1 MGDVARR
8 PVIFVHC
15 RIIFLTG
22 VAGQYFYTSLDKMND
37 TAKKPRGRPRAY
49 EPQVALRQAANAFWK
64 SGYAATSLDDVTAA
78 TGMNRPSLRAAFG
91 DKRAIYLQALA
102 DYWEVKLTAMRKTL
116 EGGQTL
122 KTALMRVYDAALAIY
137 FSGSGPARGC
147 FVVGTA
153 ITEAVDDPELRRS
166 VADGFRMLDAH
177 FEARLRRAR
186 DSGELASDADPTA
199 LALLATATLH
209 TLALRA
215 RAGTSRKDLR
225 KLASKAVGVIC
236 G

>member
-1 MGDVARR
+1 
-8 PVIFVHC
+8 
-15 RIIFLTG
+15 
-22 VAGQYFYTSLDKMND
+22 MNE

-49 EPQVALRQAANAFWK
+49 EPQVALRQATGAFWK
-64 SGYAATSLDDVTAA
+64 SGYAATSLDDITAA

-91 DKRAIYLQALA
+91 DKHAIYLQALA
-102 DYWEVKLTAMRKTL
+102 GYWELQLAAMRKALDGDHAL
-116 EGGQTL
+116 E
-122 KTALMRVYDAALAIY
+122 TALMRVYDAALAIY
-137 FSGSGPARGC
+137 FSGDGPARGC

-153 ITEAVDDPELRRS
+153 ITEAVDDPEVRRS
-166 VADGFRMLDAH
+166 VMDGFRTLDTR

-186 DSGELASDADPTA
+186 DSGELDSDTDPTA

-215 RAGTSRKDLR
+215 RAGTSRKELR
-225 KLASKAVGVIC
+225 KLASKAAGVIC

>member
-1 MGDVARR
+1 
-8 PVIFVHC
+8 
-15 RIIFLTG
+15 
-22 VAGQYFYTSLDKMND
+22 MNE

-49 EPQVALRQAANAFWK
+49 EPQVALRQATGAFWK
-64 SGYAATSLDDVTAA
+64 SGYAATSLDDITAA

-102 DYWEVKLTAMRKTL
+102 GYWELQLVAMRKALDGDRAL
-116 EGGQTL
+116 E
-122 KTALMRVYDAALAIY
+122 TALMRVYDAALAIY
-137 FSGSGPARGC
+137 FSGDGPARGC

-153 ITEAVDDPELRRS
+153 ITEAVDDPEVRRS
-166 VADGFRMLDAH
+166 VMDGFRTLDTR
-177 FEARLRRAR
+177 FETRLRRAR
-186 DSGELASDADPTA
+186 DSGELDSDADPTA

-225 KLASKAVGVIC
+225 TLASKAVGVIC

>member
-1 MGDVARR
+1 
-8 PVIFVHC
+8 
-15 RIIFLTG
+15 
-22 VAGQYFYTSLDKMND
+22 MNE

-49 EPQVALRQAANAFWK
+49 EPQVALRQATGAFWK
-64 SGYAATSLDDVTAA
+64 SGYAATSLDDITAA

-102 DYWEVKLTAMRKTL
+102 GYWELQLVAMRKALDGDQAL
-116 EGGQTL
+116 E
-122 KTALMRVYDAALAIY
+122 TALMRVYDAALAIY
-137 FSGSGPARGC
+137 FSGDGPARGC

-153 ITEAVDDPELRRS
+153 ITEAVDDPEVRRS
-166 VADGFRMLDAH
+166 VMDGFRTLDTR
-177 FEARLRRAR
+177 FETRLRRAR
-186 DSGELASDADPTA
+186 DSGELDSDADPTA

-225 KLASKAVGVIC
+225 TLASKAVGVIC

>member
-1 MGDVARR
+1 
-8 PVIFVHC
+8 
-15 RIIFLTG
+15 
-22 VAGQYFYTSLDKMND
+22 MNE

-49 EPQVALRQAANAFWK
+49 EPQVALRQATGAFWK
-64 SGYAATSLDDVTAA
+64 SGYAATSLDDITAA

-102 DYWEVKLTAMRKTL
+102 GYWELQLVAMRKALDGDRAL
-116 EGGQTL
+116 E
-122 KTALMRVYDAALAIY
+122 TALMRVYDAALAIY
-137 FSGSGPARGC
+137 FSGDGPARGC

-153 ITEAVDDPELRRS
+153 ITEAVDDPEVRRS
-166 VADGFRMLDAH
+166 VMDGFRTLDTR
-177 FEARLRRAR
+177 FETRLRRAR
-186 DSGELASDADPTA
+186 DGGELGSDTDPTA

-225 KLASKAVGVIC
+225 TLASKAVGVIC

>member
-1 MGDVARR
+1 
-8 PVIFVHC
+8 
-15 RIIFLTG
+15 
-22 VAGQYFYTSLDKMND
+22 MNE

-49 EPQVALRQAANAFWK
+49 EPQVALRQATGAFWK
-64 SGYAATSLDDVTAA
+64 SGYAATSLDDITAA

-102 DYWEVKLTAMRKTL
+102 DYWELQLAAMRKALDGDHAL
-116 EGGQTL
+116 E
-122 KTALMRVYDAALAIY
+122 TALMRVYDAALAIY
-137 FSGSGPARGC
+137 FSGDGPARGC

-153 ITEAVDDPELRRS
+153 ITEAVDDPEVRRS
-166 VADGFRMLDAH
+166 VMDGFRTLDTR

-186 DSGELASDADPTA
+186 DSGELDSDADPTA

-215 RAGTSRKDLR
+215 RAGTSRKELR
-225 KLASKAVGVIC
+225 KLASKATGVIC

>member
-1 MGDVARR
+1 
-8 PVIFVHC
+8 
-15 RIIFLTG
+15 
-22 VAGQYFYTSLDKMND
+22 MNE

-49 EPQVALRQAANAFWK
+49 EPQVALRQATGAFWK
-64 SGYAATSLDDVTAA
+64 SGYAATSLDDITAA

-102 DYWEVKLTAMRKTL
+102 GYWELQLVATRKALDGDHAL
-116 EGGQTL
+116 E
-122 KTALMRVYDAALAIY
+122 TALMRVYDAALAIY
-137 FSGSGPARGC
+137 FSGDGPARGC

-153 ITEAVDDPELRRS
+153 ITEAVDDPEVRRC
-166 VADGFRMLDAH
+166 VMDGFRTLDTR

-186 DSGELASDADPTA
+186 DSGELGSDTDPTA

-225 KLASKAVGVIC
+225 TLASKAVGVIC

>member
-1 MGDVARR
+1 
-8 PVIFVHC
+8 
-15 RIIFLTG
+15 
-22 VAGQYFYTSLDKMND
+22 MNEIV
-37 TAKKPRGRPRAY
+37 KKPRGRPRAY
-49 EPQVALRQAANAFWK
+49 EPQVALRQATGAFWK
-64 SGYAATSLDDVTAA
+64 SGYAATSLDDITAA

-102 DYWEVKLTAMRKTL
+102 DYWELQLAAMRKALDGDHAL
-116 EGGQTL
+116 E
-122 KTALMRVYDAALAIY
+122 TALMRVYDAALAIY
-137 FSGSGPARGC
+137 FSGDGPARGC

-153 ITEAVDDPELRRS
+153 ITEAVDNPEVRRS
-166 VADGFRMLDAH
+166 VMDGFRTLDTR

-186 DSGELASDADPTA
+186 DSGELDSDADPTA

-215 RAGTSRKDLR
+215 RAGTSRKELR
-225 KLASKAVGVIC
+225 KLASKATGVIC

>member
-1 MGDVARR
+1 
-8 PVIFVHC
+8 
-15 RIIFLTG
+15 
-22 VAGQYFYTSLDKMND
+22 MNE

-49 EPQVALRQAANAFWK
+49 EPQVALRQATGAFWK
-64 SGYAATSLDDVTAA
+64 SGYAATSLDDITAA

-91 DKRAIYLQALA
+91 DKHAIYLQALA
-102 DYWEVKLTAMRKTL
+102 GYWELQLAAMRKALDGDHAL
-116 EGGQTL
+116 E
-122 KTALMRVYDAALAIY
+122 TALMRVYDAALAIY
-137 FSGSGPARGC
+137 FSGDGPARGC

-153 ITEAVDDPELRRS
+153 ITEAVDDPEVRHS
-166 VADGFRMLDAH
+166 VMDGFRTLDTR

-186 DSGELASDADPTA
+186 DSGELDSDTDPTA

-215 RAGTSRKDLR
+215 RAGTSRKELR
-225 KLASKAVGVIC
+225 KLASKAAGVIC

>member
-1 MGDVARR
+1 
-8 PVIFVHC
+8 
-15 RIIFLTG
+15 
-22 VAGQYFYTSLDKMND
+22 MNE

-49 EPQVALRQAANAFWK
+49 EPQVALRQATGAFWK
-64 SGYAATSLDDVTAA
+64 SGYAATSLDDITAA

-102 DYWEVKLTAMRKTL
+102 GYWELQLVATRKALDGDHAL
-116 EGGQTL
+116 E
-122 KTALMRVYDAALAIY
+122 TALMRVYDAALAIY
-137 FSGSGPARGC
+137 FSGDGPARGC

-153 ITEAVDDPELRRS
+153 ITEAVDDPEVRRS
-166 VADGFRMLDAH
+166 VMDGFRTLDTR

-186 DSGELASDADPTA
+186 DSGELGSDTDPTA

-225 KLASKAVGVIC
+225 TLASKAVGVIC

>member
-1 MGDVARR
+1 
-8 PVIFVHC
+8 
-15 RIIFLTG
+15 
-22 VAGQYFYTSLDKMND
+22 MNE

-49 EPQVALRQAANAFWK
+49 EPQVALRQATGAFWK
-64 SGYAATSLDDVTAA
+64 SGYAATSLDDITAA

-102 DYWEVKLTAMRKTL
+102 GYWELQLAAMHKALDGDHAL
-116 EGGQTL
+116 E
-122 KTALMRVYDAALAIY
+122 TALMRVYDAALAIY
-137 FSGSGPARGC
+137 FSGDGPARGC

-153 ITEAVDDPELRRS
+153 ITEAVDDPEVRRS
-166 VADGFRMLDAH
+166 VMDGFRTLDTR
-177 FEARLRRAR
+177 FETRLRRAR
-186 DSGELASDADPTA
+186 DSGELGSDTDPTA

-225 KLASKAVGVIC
+225 TLASKAVGVIC